1 MPVGS
6 TLRGD
11 DRTPENEMTAAS
23 PFLSLGVA
31 VITHRAVSQLS
42 HCLPPL
48 LDSGAA
54 PRVLVVNSSSGDGT
68 VELAQKMGAE
78 VLVVPRN
85 EFNHGVTRE
94 IARHVLGTDI
104 VVMMTPDA
112 RPQNPDLLANLIRP
126 ILQGA
131 ASVAY
136 ARQIPHEG
144 AKFFEAFPRS
154 FNYPESSETRSIED
168 MKRIGPGTFFC
179 SNVCAAWLNSALD
192 EIGGFSPTLSLED
205 VIATARLLHAG
216 HRIAY
221 CADAV
226 VAHSHRYSLAQEF
239 RRHFDTGYV
248 RAQQRRLLFTAG
260 GDERRGA
267 AYGTV
272 MMRRLLREKSWLAP
286 YGLAHLVTKYAGY
299 RVGFHGHGLPHWV
312 KRSLSGQDYYWQGW
326 ASQPDP
332 GVMQSQPRA
341 IT

>member
-1 MPVGS
+1 MIG
-6 TLRGD
+6 G
-11 DRTPENEMTAAS
+11 S
-23 PFLSLGVA
+23 PFLSLGIA
-31 VITHRAVSQLS
+31 VITHRAIS
-42 HCLPPL
+42 HLPRCLPPL
-48 LDSGAA
+48 LDSHAP

-85 EFNHGVTRE
+85 EFNHGTTRE
-94 IARHVLGTDI
+94 LARHVLGTDI

-112 RPQNPDLLANLIRP
+112 KPQGPELLANLVRP
-126 ILQGA
+126 IVQGA

-136 ARQIPHEG
+136 ARQVPHDG

-154 FNYPESSETRSIED
+154 FNYPEESENRSIED
-168 MKRIGPGTFFC
+168 VKRIGPAAFFC
-179 SNVCAAWLNSALD
+179 SNVCAAWSNSALD

-226 VAHSHRYSLAQEF
+226 VAHSHRYSLSQEF

-248 RAQQRRLLFTAG
+248 RAQQRRLLFTDG

-267 AYGTV
+267 TFGTE
-272 MMRRLLREKSWLAP
+272 MMSRLLRERPWLVP
-286 YGLAHLVTKYAGY
+286 YGVAHLVTKYAGY
-299 RVGFHGHGLPHWV
+299 RVGFHGHRLPHRV
-312 KRSLSGQDYYWQGW
+312 KRSFSGQDYYWQGW
-326 ASQPDP
+326 ASLSDP
-332 GVMQSQPRA
+332 TVMRPQPRVVA
-341 IT
+341 

>member
-1 MPVGS
+1 MI
-6 TLRGD
+6 D
-11 DRTPENEMTAAS
+11 AS
-23 PFLSLGVA
+23 PFPSLGIA
-31 VITHRAVSQLS
+31 IITHRAVSHLP

-48 LDSGAA
+48 LGSCAR

-68 VELAQKMGAE
+68 VELAREMGAE

-85 EFNHGVTRE
+85 EFNHGTTRE

-112 RPQNPDLLANLIRP
+112 RPQGKDLLANLVRP

-136 ARQIPHEG
+136 ARQIPHDG
-144 AKFFEAFPRS
+144 AKFFEAFPRG
-154 FNYPESSETRSIED
+154 FNYPETSGNRSIED
-168 MKRIGPGTFFC
+168 VKRIGPGAFFC

-205 VIATARLLHAG
+205 VIAVARLLYAG

-248 RAQQRRLLFTAG
+248 RAQQRKLLFTDG

-267 AYGTV
+267 VFGAE
-272 MMRRLLREKSWLAP
+272 MMSQLLREQPWLVP

-299 RVGFHGHGLPHWV
+299 RAGFHGHRLPHGV

-326 ASQPDP
+326 AAPPDP
-332 GVMQSQPRA
+332 AVMRPQPHV